1 MPYFREE
8 DNKRKQNSWRQEA
21 HDVLVL
27 AIQTIDT
34 LPYVQGPSNAVQ
46 KETYE
51 EQLRELRQRLDL
63 ILNSNHWKEKVFME
77 LLKMKNGNVNLQYSG
92 NMKVVGQSVME
103 TGNSFAR

>member
-1 MPYFREE
+1 MPYFRDE

-51 EQLRELRQRLDL
+51 EQLQELRQRLDL
-63 ILNSNHWKEKVFME
+63 ILNSEHWKKKRDKERYESKT
-77 LLKMKNGNVNLQYSG
+77 Y
-92 NMKVVGQSVME
+92 
-103 TGNSFAR
+103 